1 MLNILNAKKK
11 HMQTGGII
19 MNNKANAQVL
29 LSIDDLE
36 KQYAIKRGAFYGM
49 MKNGL
54 KTIKMPGQR
63 GKRLVRKSTLE
74 AFLKKFEK

>member
-1 MLNILNAKKK
+1 MNDKIIFEDTKIKLSNNMNIKS
-11 HMQTGGII
+11 
-19 MNNKANAQVL
+19 NNQVL

-74 AFLKKFEK
+74 AFLKKFEG